1 MENGPF
7 IDGLPCLPIKN
18 GDFPWQTVNLP
29 DGNSNSYESQKTWSL
44 ALIVRHPRTFVS
56 IGALRILAPQ
66 RTQLAALP
74 L

>member
-18 GDFPWQTVNLP
+18 G
-29 DGNSNSYESQKTWSL
+29 ESQKTWSL

-56 IGALRILAPQ
+56 IGALRILATQ